1 MPDVSSTHCPAGIDG
16 EDEQPERGVTGPR
29 VLFRIGR
36 LEVTL
41 RRLTSFLFAVAIIG
55 TLVWFWQQLGLEE
68 LQRRAKELPAAGVI
82 AAMAVGPLLGF
93 PVSWLH
99 LIAGVRFGF
108 AGGIASVAFVGLCHH
123 VGGWLLVR
131 LLPQRCFRSLQ
142 PWREKLAGAGHRD
155 AALLCALLPGMPY
168 SVQLYLLPVMG
179 TPLAML
185 CLLSVPLH
193 TCRAVVTI
201 LLGNYGTEL
210 TPARV
215 AILAGYYLVL
225 LTISTFTVRRLKK
238 TLTRNPSTS

>member
-1 MPDVSSTHCPAGIDG
+1 MPEASYTHCPADLDAAG
-16 EDEQPERGVTGPR
+16 EPAGDVASPR
-29 VLFRIGR
+29 VLFRIGPFD
-36 LEVTL
+36 VTT
-41 RRLTSFLFAVAIIG
+41 RRLVSFLFAIAIIG
-55 TLVWFWQQLGLEE
+55 TVAWFWQRLGLEE
-68 LQRRAKELPAAGVI
+68 LLHRARELPAVGVI

-131 LLPQRCFRSLQ
+131 LLPERCFRSLR

-155 AALLCALLPGMPY
+155 AAMLCALLPGMPY
-168 SVQLYLLPVMG
+168 TVQLYLLPVMG

-185 CLLSVPLH
+185 CFLSVPLH

-201 LLGNYGTEL
+201 LLGNYGTDL
-210 TPARV
+210 TPTRIT
-215 AILAGYYLVL
+215 ILVCYYLVL
-225 LTISTFTVRRLKK
+225 LTISTFTVRRLKR
-238 TLTRNPSTS
+238 TLTHNPSTP